1 MSTEKLKQKLKFT
14 SVGELL
20 SYRDIHSEAIKSLE
34 ASTISLSDAQNLKL
48 ARHKEYLLL
57 IDLFLHDAFFTSAK
71 EQLESGIQIDPI
83 LCPEAN
89 VGNFLNATALLKIAP
104 PEEKQTK
111 LLFEEEK
118 KPIPVVAISEKTSKL
133 PLETLIAE
141 IFKEHKNEI
150 PTVVSAAKIYAS
162 KVGIDVNNT
171 ELSEILKKF
180 VNDERFSYVKNFPKI
195 NLASLWMLKLLKQYD
210 NPVPAMLSLKMKFFD
225 SDPMEIGQ
233 LFAFL
238 TEFAFNK
245 HVKED
250 KVFGW
255 TWKQYTAAMDKC
267 YRLLINEE
275 DLAKYERIEPEKLQG
290 VLIARDRNFINEVK
304 DNEDIVKRYHGYV
317 SSITDPERRKLFMN
331 EKKEILPKTFYNTIN
346 DCLMYGSELRR
357 KSIVEHR
364 ISQMTGATP
373 MKEYKEGESGYSK
386 STTS

>member
-1 MSTEKLKQKLKFT
+1 
-14 SVGELL
+14 
-20 SYRDIHSEAIKSLE
+20 
-34 ASTISLSDAQNLKL
+34 
-48 ARHKEYLLL
+48 
-57 IDLFLHDAFFTSAK
+57 
-71 EQLESGIQIDPI
+71 
-83 LCPEAN
+83 
-89 VGNFLNATALLKIAP
+89 
-104 PEEKQTK
+104 
-111 LLFEEEK
+111 
-118 KPIPVVAISEKTSKL
+118 
-133 PLETLIAE
+133 
-141 IFKEHKNEI
+141 
-150 PTVVSAAKIYAS
+150 
-162 KVGIDVNNT
+162 
-171 ELSEILKKF
+171 
-180 VNDERFSYVKNFPKI
+180 
-195 NLASLWMLKLLKQYD
+195 
-210 NPVPAMLSLKMKFFD
+210 MKFFD

-250 KVFGW
+250 KVFDW

-364 ISQMTGATP
+364 ISQMTGSTP

-386 STTS
+386 STT